1 MIIKYIG
8 IWIFEIINIVF
19 SFNLFVLFISY
30 FRLKVD
36 ILGDIV
42 CGIILLNMMDNKV

>member
-1 MIIKYIG
+1 M
-8 IWIFEIINIVF
+8 NIVF
-19 SFNLFVLFISY
+19 SFNLIVLYISY

-42 CGIILLNMMDNKV
+42 CGIWYFVKNDG